1 MTRYSTRVWLL
12 AAGTSSM
19 AGYVDAVGFLKLG
32 GLFVSFMSGNS
43 TRLAVGLVVDPYVA
57 RVAIGLLGAFVGGVV
72 LGTLIAAAAGVWRK
86 PVILLVVGALLAV
99 AGWLDLAGAG
109 GWATPLMAAAMGCV
123 NTTFQRAGEV
133 SIGVTYMTGTLVKFG
148 QRLADAMLGGAR
160 WAWAPYL
167 ALWLGLVGGAVV
179 GSLMYRSFGT
189 ASIWGAAG
197 AAVVLAIYA
206 GLLGPAEPSRARA
219 VIGVGSGAES

>member
-1 MTRYSTRVWLL
+1 MTRYSARVWLL

-19 AGYVDAVGFLKLG
+19 AGYVDAIGFLKLG

-72 LGTLIAAAAGVWRK
+72 LGTLIAAAAGRWRK
-86 PVILLVVGALLAV
+86 PVILLVVGALLAM
-99 AGWLDLAGAG
+99 AGWLDTQGVA

-148 QRLADAMLGGAR
+148 QRLADAVLGGAR
-160 WAWAPYL
+160 WAWVPYL
-167 ALWLGLVGGAVV
+167 ALWVGLVAGALA
-179 GSLMYRSFGT
+179 GSLAYRAVGL
-189 ASIWGAAG
+189 ASLWGAAG
-197 AAVVLAIYA
+197 VATVLAGFA
-206 GLLGPAEPSRARA
+206 LLLGPAEPSRTRA
-219 VIGVGSGAES
+219 